1 MLCRLGA
8 TVAILF
14 IAGCTPR
21 TGQRPL
27 VVPPAPLAQP
37 GFETELSRMPAPS
50 RTYQSVPSVS
60 QTIYDTTTAPQP
72 ESVPQVAW
80 PKQAARPDTKHLTL
94 IDVEPLDLWLE
105 AFQAETQPVA
115 LALGL
120 TVTAEEI
127 FEFLSARNTQRD

>member
-1 MLCRLGA
+1 M
-8 TVAILF
+8 
-14 IAGCTPR
+14 
-21 TGQRPL
+21 
-27 VVPPAPLAQP
+27 
-37 GFETELSRMPAPS
+37 
-50 RTYQSVPSVS
+50 S